1 MKTCFTRSILSLMFI
16 ATLLVPAFAASE
28 IAPVPTSSVETYGDW
43 RLQCSNLEVPSEKK
57 DKKDAKKK
65 ADKPKIESICEVVQ
79 PYMNRK
85 SGNEVARLAF
95 LKSKDDK
102 KKVRAVLRTLV
113 DVSFK
118 TKPGIYDGD
127 KQIAAGEFTSC
138 VNNHCYIGFD
148 LDSAMVKK
156 MIEAEK
162 LGFQMPVARGAN
174 IRISIGKKGM
184 DSALKALDK
193 K

>member
-1 MKTCFTRSILSLMFI
+1 MKTCFTRSVLTLIFT
-16 ATLLVPAFAASE
+16 ATLSVSAFAASE

-43 RLQCSNLEVPSEKK
+43 RLQCSNIEVPSEKK
-57 DKKDAKKK
+57 DDRDAKKK
-65 ADKPKIESICEVVQ
+65 ADKPKIESMCEVVQ

-95 LKSKDDK
+95 LKSKEDK
-102 KKVRAVLRTLV
+102 KKIRGVLRTLV

-127 KQIAAGEFTSC
+127 KQIVAGEFTSC
-138 VNNHCYIGFD
+138 VNNYCYIGFD
-148 LDSAMVKK
+148 LDSAAVKK
-156 MIEAEK
+156 MMDAKK
-162 LGFQMPVARGAN
+162 LAFRMPVARGAN
-174 IRISIGKKGM
+174 IRIAIVQKGL